1 MVRTSTTP
9 FPCIVLGLTG
19 EHGGTSFSLR
29 YSVTLDGAESCSTSM
44 MVLNTGAAELKF
56 TGALHTYLRC
66 DDVGKV
72 KLQGLQGVT
81 YEDNAEG
88 KGGSKQPQDE
98 PHLSLA
104 GEVDRVYI
112 SSPAEAYIID
122 GARAVKVL
130 KMGFPDAVVWNI
142 GGAKSVGLKDM
153 GAGEWKQYV
162 CYEAAAIDKAVVVPA
177 NNSWAAGQT
186 FTRLKSADV
195 PAPVAPLVGAPAEGD
210 DTAAATGADMEE
222 EKKAAKAAKA
232 AAAEEAAK
240 AKATEKA
247 AGEGGGDDDP
257 AQKEAKEAKAAAKK
271 AEKEAKKAKAAA
283 KAAAA
288 AEKAK

>member
-1 MVRTSTTP
+1 MVRTSKEP
-9 FPCIVLGLTG
+9 YPCIVLGLKG

-29 YSVTLDGAESCSTSM
+29 YSVTLDSAESVSTSM
-44 MVLNTGAAELKF
+44 MVLNTGEAELKF

-66 DDVGKV
+66 DNVEAI

-88 KGGSKQPQDE
+88 KGGAKQPQDGAY
-98 PHLSLA
+98 LSLA

-112 SSPAEAYIID
+112 NNPAEAYIID

-142 GGAKSVGLKDM
+142 GEAKSAGLKDM
-153 GAGEWKQYV
+153 GTGEWRQYV
-162 CYEAAAIDKAVVVPA
+162 CYEAAAIDKPVIVPA

-195 PAPVAPLVGAPAEGD
+195 PAPVAPVVAAAAEGD
-210 DTAAATGADMEE
+210 DADAATGADKE
-222 EKKAAKAAKA
+222 AAEKA
-232 AAAEEAAK
+232 AAAAAAEAEAAK
-240 AKATEKA
+240 AKEKA
-247 AGEGGGDDDP
+247 AAKGGEEEDP
-257 AQKEAKEAKAAAKK
+257 AKKEAKEAKAAAKK